1 MKWLILI
8 LGIAT
13 NASASVLVKMAM
25 MPPRKFP
32 SLAELMASPLSVFS
46 NWPFW
51 LGLVLY
57 GAAFLLYAAAL
68 ARLPLNVAHPILTA
82 GAVAAVAL
90 SSALIFRESFPW
102 TTLAGIALVIAGV
115 VLITYRVS

>member
-8 LGIAT
+8 LGIAS

-32 SLAELMASPLSVFS
+32 SFSEPMAALS

-51 LGLVLY
+51 LGLGLY

-68 ARLPLNVAHPILTA
+68 ARLPLNVAHRVLTA
-82 GAVAAVAL
+82 GAVATVAL
-90 SSALIFRESFPW
+90 CSVVIFREPFHW
-102 TTLAGIALVIAGV
+102 TTAAGIVLVIAGV
-115 VLITYRVS
+115 ALITARVA

>member
-8 LGIAT
+8 LGIAA

-25 MPPRKFP
+25 MPPRQFP
-32 SLAELMASPLSVFS
+32 SLSNPMAALS

-51 LGLVLY
+51 LGLGLY

-68 ARLPLNVAHPILTA
+68 ARLPLNVAHPVLTS
-82 GAVAAVAL
+82 GAIATVAL
-90 SSALIFRESFPW
+90 LSMLIFREQFYW
-102 TTLAGIALVIAGV
+102 TTGAGILLVIAGV
-115 VLITYRVS
+115 VLISVRVT

>member
-8 LGIAT
+8 LGIAC
-13 NASASVLVKMAM
+13 NASASVLVKIAM

-32 SLAELMASPLSVFS
+32 SLSEPMAALS

-51 LGLVLY
+51 LGLGLY

-68 ARLPLNVAHPILTA
+68 ARLPLNVAHPVLTS
-82 GAVAAVAL
+82 GAVATVAL
-90 SSALIFRESFPW
+90 CSWLIFREPFHW
-102 TTLAGIALVIAGV
+102 TTIAGILLVIAGV
-115 VLITYRVS
+115 ALITLRVG

>member
-8 LGIAT
+8 LGIAS

-32 SLAELMASPLSVFS
+32 SFSEPMAALS

-51 LGLVLY
+51 LGLGLY

-68 ARLPLNVAHPILTA
+68 ARLPLNVAHPVLTA
-82 GAVAAVAL
+82 GAVATVAL
-90 SSALIFRESFPW
+90 CSVVIFREPFHW
-102 TTLAGIALVIAGV
+102 TTAAGIVLVIAGV
-115 VLITYRVS
+115 ALITARVA

>member
-8 LGIAT
+8 LGIAS
-13 NASASVLVKMAM
+13 NASASVLVKFAM

-32 SLAELMASPLSVFS
+32 SLSEPMEALG

-51 LGLVLY
+51 LGLGLY

-68 ARLPLNVAHPILTA
+68 ARLPLNVAHPILTS

-90 SSALIFRESFPW
+90 CSLLIFREPFHW
-102 TTLAGIALVIAGV
+102 TTIAGILLVVVGV
-115 VLITYRVS
+115 ALITVRVA

>member
-8 LGIAT
+8 LGIAS
-13 NASASVLVKMAM
+13 NAVARVMVKMAM

-32 SLAELMASPLSVFS
+32 SLSEPIAALS

-51 LGLVLY
+51 VGLGLY

-68 ARLPLNVAHPILTA
+68 ARLPLNVAHPVLTA
-82 GAVAAVAL
+82 GAVATVAL
-90 SSALIFRESFPW
+90 CSAVIFREPFHW
-102 TTLAGIALVIAGV
+102 TTAAGIVLVIAGV
-115 VLITYRVS
+115 ALITVRVV

>member
-1 MKWLILI
+1 MSWLILV
-8 LGIAT
+8 LGIVS

-32 SLAELMASPLSVFS
+32 ALDDSIRSVVS

-51 LGLVLY
+51 LGLGLY

-68 ARLPLNVAHPILTA
+68 ARLPMNVAHPILTS
-82 GAVAAVAL
+82 GAVATVAL
-90 SSALIFRESFPW
+90 FSVLTFREPFHW
-102 TTLAGIALVIAGV
+102 TTGTGIVLVIAGV
-115 VLITYRVS
+115 ALIMARAA

>member
-1 MKWLILI
+1 MKWVILL
-8 LGIAT
+8 LGILS
-13 NASASVLVKMAM
+13 NASASVLIKFAM
-25 MPPRKFP
+25 QPPRKFP
-32 SLAELMASPLSVFS
+32 SPADIGAAFS

-51 LGLVLY
+51 LGLGCY

-90 SSALIFRESFPW
+90 SSSWIFRESFPW
-102 TTLAGIALVIAGV
+102 TTAVGILFVIVGV
-115 VLITYRVS
+115 AFITARGA

>member
-8 LGIAT
+8 LGIVS
-13 NASASVLVKMAM
+13 NASASVLVKIAM

-32 SLAELMASPLSVFS
+32 SLNEPMEALS

-51 LGLVLY
+51 FGLGLY

-68 ARLPLNVAHPILTA
+68 ARLPLNVAHPVLTS
-82 GAVAAVAL
+82 GAVVAVAL
-90 SSALIFRESFPW
+90 CSLLIFREPFHW
-102 TTLAGIALVIAGV
+102 TTIAGILLVVAGV
-115 VLITYRVS
+115 VLITVRVS

>member
-8 LGIAT
+8 LGIAS

-32 SLAELMASPLSVFS
+32 TLSDPMSALS

-68 ARLPLNVAHPILTA
+68 ARLPMNVAHPVLTS
-82 GAVAAVAL
+82 GAIATVAMCSVV
-90 SSALIFRESFPW
+90 IFREPFHW
-102 TTLAGIALVIAGV
+102 TTGAGIFLVIAGV
-115 VLITYRVS
+115 ALITARVA

>member
-1 MKWLILI
+1 MKWLILA
-8 LGIAT
+8 LGIAA

-32 SLAELMASPLSVFS
+32 SLSEPIAALS

-51 LGLVLY
+51 LGLGLY

-68 ARLPLNVAHPILTA
+68 ARLPLNVAHPVLTA
-82 GAVAAVAL
+82 GAVATVAL
-90 SSALIFRESFPW
+90 FSVLIFHEHFYW
-102 TTLAGIALVIAGV
+102 TTGAGV
-115 VLITYRVS
+115 VLVIVGVALITARVA

>member
-1 MKWLILI
+1 MKWLILA

-25 MPPRKFP
+25 MPPRRFP
-32 SLAELMASPLSVFS
+32 SLAAPMAALS

-51 LGLVLY
+51 VGLGLY

-68 ARLPLNVAHPILTA
+68 ARLPLNVAHPVLTA
-82 GAVAAVAL
+82 GAVATVAAMSVL
-90 SSALIFRESFPW
+90 VFREPFHW
-102 TTLAGIALVIAGV
+102 TTGAGIALVIAGV
-115 VLITYRVS
+115 ALITARVA